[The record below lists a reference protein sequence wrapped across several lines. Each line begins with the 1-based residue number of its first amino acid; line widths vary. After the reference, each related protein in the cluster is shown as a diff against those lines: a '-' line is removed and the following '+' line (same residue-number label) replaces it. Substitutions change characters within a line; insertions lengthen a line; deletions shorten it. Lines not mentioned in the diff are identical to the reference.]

1 MVKLHVLSV
10 GKREPAWL
18 REGLQTYRRR
28 MSKVCSMRFKRV
40 PADTAGR
47 DQKRQR
53 DREGR
58 RQLALLPAGAYV
70 VALDQ
75 SGRQWNSEALARH
88 LGRWLADGRQI
99 AFLIGG
105 SEGLAPICRQ
115 RADLVW
121 SLSELTFPH
130 DLVSLFLT
138 EQLYRAWSILAGL
151 PYHRSSSCC
160 KLHR

>member
-1 MVKLHVLSV
+1 MLKLHVVSV

-18 REGLQTYRRR
+18 REGLQVYRRR
-28 MSKVCSMRFKRV
+28 MNKVCSMQFKRV

-47 DQKRQR
+47 DQKRRR

-58 RQLALLPAGAYV
+58 RQLALLPADAYV

-75 SGRQWNSEALARH
+75 SGRQWSSEALARR
-88 LGRWLADGRQI
+88 LDRWLEQGREI

-105 SEGLAPICRQ
+105 SEGLAPVCRQ

-130 DLVSLFLT
+130 DLVSLFLA

-151 PYHRSSSCC
+151 PYHRSSNS
-160 KLHR
+160 HNVRR